1 LSPGNNRVD
10 CKLDIK
16 IRTELQ
22 SDIGAIRA
30 VTEGA
35 FGQRDEADLVDGL
48 RAADD
53 TAISLVA
60 VHQNKIIG
68 HIALSR
74 LISPNRCLALAPV
87 SVLTNHQKKGV
98 GSALIIHSIDEARA
112 GGFEI
117 IFVLG
122 NPEYYQ
128 RFGFSVA
135 AATPFPCQYEG
146 PHFMAMWLNKQR
158 FEPKPLIYAAAFGV
172 FD

>member
-1 LSPGNNRVD
+1 MSPGNNRAD
-10 CKLDIK
+10 SKFDI
-16 IRTELQ
+16 R
-22 SDIGAIRA
+22 AIRA
-30 VTEGA
+30 VAEDA
-35 FGQRDEADLVDGL
+35 FGQRDEAD
-48 RAADD
+48 
-53 TAISLVA
+53 LVA

-87 SVLTNHQKKGV
+87 SVLTNHQKRGV
-98 GSALIIHSIDEARA
+98 GSALIIHSVDEARA

-146 PHFMAMWLNKQR
+146 PHLMAMWLSKQR
-158 FEPKPLIYAAAFGV
+158 FEPKPLIYAAAFGGS
-172 FD
+172 D